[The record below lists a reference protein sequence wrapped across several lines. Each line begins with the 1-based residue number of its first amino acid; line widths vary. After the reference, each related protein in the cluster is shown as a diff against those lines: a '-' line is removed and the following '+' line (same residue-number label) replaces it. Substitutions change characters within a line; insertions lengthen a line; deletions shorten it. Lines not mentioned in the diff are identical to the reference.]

1 MFFIDVQ
8 GTLIDDNTK
17 LPLPGATE
25 FIDHLNKTATPYVVI
40 TNSTK
45 YSSED
50 FLSYLNS
57 IGLNIPKTHYIDP
70 LMVLQARIDVTKTI
84 APYGS
89 LEFLEQLALMGYI
102 FDYTSPSV
110 VLISI
115 KEDFCATEY
124 SQMIELVL
132 SGAQLVGMH
141 ETSLYVKNKK
151 RYAGVGAILKM
162 IEFATQ
168 TPYTVIGKPSLS
180 FFESALMLLQEQNK
194 KAAFDVVT
202 IISDD
207 VSGDILPAQGL
218 GMRGIFV
225 LSGKYRSRAEI
236 LPQLS
241 TQPHGVYDDMKAV
254 LESL

>member
-17 LPLPGATE
+17 LPIRGAVE

-45 YSSED
+45 YSSEA
-50 FLSYLNS
+50 FLLYLNE
-57 IGLNIPKTHYIDP
+57 IGLAIPKAHYIDP
-70 LMVLQARIDVTKTI
+70 LMVLKAQIDITKTI
-84 APYGS
+84 AGYGS
-89 LEFLEQLALMGYI
+89 PEFLEQLALMGYV
-102 FDYTSPSV
+102 FDYASPDTV
-110 VLISI
+110 IISI
-115 KEDFCATEY
+115 KDDFSATEY
-124 SQMIELVL
+124 SQIIEFVL
-132 SGAQLVGMH
+132 SGARLVGMH
-141 ETSLYVKNKK
+141 ETSLYVKNGR

-168 TPYTVIGKPSLS
+168 TPYTVIGKPSTS
-180 FFESALMLLQEQNK
+180 FFQSALELLRAQDQGAE
-194 KAAFDVVT
+194 FSDIT

-207 VSGDILPAQGL
+207 VSGDILPAQDL
-218 GMRGIFV
+218 GMRGVFV

-236 LPQLS
+236 LPQL
-241 TQPHGVYDDMKAV
+241 TQQPHDVYDDMKAV

>member
-17 LPLPGATE
+17 LPIRGAVE
-25 FIDHLNKTATPYVVI
+25 FIDHLNKTTTPYVVI

-45 YSSED
+45 YSSEA
-50 FLSYLNS
+50 FLLYLNE
-57 IGLNIPKTHYIDP
+57 IGLAIPKAHYIDP
-70 LMVLQARIDVTKTI
+70 LMVLKAQINISKTI
-84 APYGS
+84 AGYGS
-89 LEFLEQLALMGYI
+89 SEFLEQLALMGYI
-102 FDYTSPSV
+102 FDYTSPSA

-124 SQMIELVL
+124 SQIIELVL
-132 SGAQLVGMH
+132 SGARLVGMH
-141 ETSLYVKNKK
+141 ETSLYVKNGR

-168 TPYTVIGKPSLS
+168 TPYMVIGKPSTS
-180 FFESALMLLQEQNK
+180 FFQSALELLRAQDQRAE
-194 KAAFDVVT
+194 FSDVT

-207 VSGDILPAQGL
+207 VSGDILPAQAL

-225 LSGKYRSRAEI
+225 LSGKYHSASEI
-236 LPQLS
+236 LPQLDQ
-241 TQPHGVYDDMKAV
+241 QPHGVYDDMKAV

>member
-17 LPLPGATE
+17 LPLRGAVE
-25 FIDHLNKTATPYVVI
+25 FIDHLNQTHTPYVVI

-45 YSSED
+45 YSSET
-50 FLSYLNS
+50 FLTYLNDV
-57 IGLNIPKTHYIDP
+57 GLKIPKTHYIDP
-70 LMVLQARIDVTKTI
+70 LMVLKAQVDVTKTI

-89 LEFLEQLALMGYI
+89 SEFLEQLALMGYV
-102 FDYTSPSV
+102 FDTTSPSA

-115 KEDFCATEY
+115 KEDFCAQEY
-124 SQMIELVL
+124 SQIIELVL
-132 SGAQLVGMH
+132 SGARLVGMH
-141 ETSLYVKNKK
+141 ETSLYVKNGK
-151 RYAGVGAILKM
+151 RYVGVGAILKM

-168 TPYTVIGKPSLS
+168 TPYTVIGKPSIS
-180 FFESALMLLQEQNK
+180 FFQSALELLNLQHQGVE
-194 KAAFDVVT
+194 FSDIT

-207 VSGDILPAQGL
+207 VSGDILPAQAL

-236 LPQLS
+236 LPQLKI
-241 TQPHGVYDDMKAV
+241 QPHSVYDDMKAV